1 MVNDIPISDRRKRV
15 MESALYQK
23 SHNADVIPMDYTAI
37 RNIINQLSKY
47 NDSYEVLYEM
57 LELVHPALQL
67 DAVFLPP
74 KSVDCEDDI
83 HLYYQRFD
91 AWLRYEAYANHPYS
105 AREQVNHFIRELS
118 PTFAPAVDRIT
129 RLLDGWNPF
138 NNNIPEALKITA
150 LPNTIE
156 RYMMEESEKL
166 PPCIC

>member
-1 MVNDIPISDRRKRV
+1 

-91 AWLRYEAYANHPYS
+91 AWLRYEAYANH
-105 AREQVNHFIRELS
+105 
-118 PTFAPAVDRIT
+118 TRIQLGN
-129 RLLDGWNPF
+129 R
-138 NNNIPEALKITA
+138 
-150 LPNTIE
+150 
-156 RYMMEESEKL
+156 
-166 PPCIC
+166 